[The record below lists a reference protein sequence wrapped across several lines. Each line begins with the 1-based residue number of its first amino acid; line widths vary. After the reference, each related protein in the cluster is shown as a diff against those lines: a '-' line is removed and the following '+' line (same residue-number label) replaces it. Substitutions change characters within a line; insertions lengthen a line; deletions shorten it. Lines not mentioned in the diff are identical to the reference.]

1 VTDID
6 DLVARLRGL
15 AAAIELGR
23 GQCLEDEC
31 RVPLQAAADALS
43 ASQAELRDCE
53 RRCDEWREQSCRD
66 SALAVCNET
75 LRAEIRRLREALE
88 SLTAACEAEF
98 ECEAEDDE
106 FVAHPNC
113 NITFGHIRRARA
125 ALAGTEDRKP

>member
-1 VTDID
+1 VTDTLIE
-6 DLVARLRGL
+6 RLRHCADVL
-15 AAAIELGR
+15 DEPADFDYPESKAARCMRE
-23 GQCLEDEC
+23 
-31 RVPLQAAADALS
+31 AADALS

>member
-1 VTDID
+1 
-6 DLVARLRGL
+6 
-15 AAAIELGR
+15 
-23 GQCLEDEC
+23 
-31 RVPLQAAADALS
+31 
-43 ASQAELRDCE
+43 
-53 RRCDEWREQSCRD
+53 
-66 SALAVCNET
+66 VCNET
-75 LRAEIRRLREALE
+75 LRAELRRLREALE